1 MIRGLANDFECLTN
15 NNSRIMKR
23 VFVLLTVALLGL
35 MAISTNADAKVVR
48 GFVTDQDG
56 NPVEGVRMVVVNE
69 EQPGKRCF
77 ASTDA
82 DGYFSVQVPD
92 NMDTSEILNVFS
104 QNGNRVVRYRETNGT
119 VRITIEPKT
128 VLAGKSEKLLAQK

>member
-1 MIRGLANDFECLTN
+1 
-15 NNSRIMKR
+15 MKR

-69 EQPGKRCF
+69 EQPGQRCF

-104 QNGNRVVRYRETNGT
+104 QNGTRVVRYRETNGT

-128 VLAGKSEKLLAQK
+128 VLAGKSEKLLTQK

>member
-1 MIRGLANDFECLTN
+1 MANDFECITIN
-15 NNSRIMKR
+15 NPRIMKR
-23 VFVLLTVALLGL
+23 VYVLLTVALMGL
-35 MAISTNADAKVVR
+35 MVMSTNADAKVVR

-56 NPVEGVRMVVVNE
+56 NPVQGVRMVVVNE

-82 DGYFSVQVPD
+82 DGFFSIRVPD
-92 NMDTSEILNVFS
+92 NMDTSEILHVFS
-104 QNGNRVVRYRETNGT
+104 QNGTRVVRYRETNGT

-128 VLAGKSEKLLAQK
+128 VSAGKSEKLLAQK